1 MEGIKLSTP
10 PRYDILLLHM
20 SDSPSIKLYKKLQ
33 EPKSVKSKYRLKT
46 RKDLN
51 IAYTPGVADVSMAVF
66 KDPSKAHT
74 YTYKANS
81 VAVVSD
87 GSAVLGLG
95 NIGPE
100 AALPVMEGKALI
112 FREFAGIEAV
122 PIVLNTHDPDE
133 IIAAVRAIAPTFGGI
148 NLEDIKAP
156 ECFYIEEELKKVLDI
171 PVIHDDQWG
180 TAVTTL
186 AALTNALKV
195 VGKKITNIKIVIL
208 GAGAAGTA
216 VSKIFTKKG
225 AKNIILVDRKGI
237 IYKKRLGNSPEK
249 EALASFTNPKKIKGT
264 IEDAFVGADIFISFA
279 TRGAVVTPAMI
290 QSMNK
295 RSILFTLTNPVPEIM
310 PKEAYRAGAYL
321 VATGRSGD
329 PNQINNLLAF
339 PGLFRGALDNKVKK
353 VTIEMLIRA
362 AENLAGVIPNPTREL
377 FIPSPLDK
385 RVVKA
390 VAKAI
395 K

>member
-1 MEGIKLSTP
+1 MTVDIKN
-10 PRYDILLLHM
+10 
-20 SDSPSIKLYKKLQ
+20 PSIKLYKNLQ
-33 EPKSVKSKYRLKT
+33 DPKKTVSKFKLKT

-51 IAYTPGVADVSMAVF
+51 IAYTPGVADVSMTVF
-66 KDPSKAHT
+66 KDKSKVNQ
-74 YTYKANS
+74 YTFKANS

-95 NIGPE
+95 NIGPYG
-100 AALPVMEGKALI
+100 ALPVMEGKALI

-122 PIVLNTHDPDE
+122 PIVLNTQDPDE
-133 IIAAVRAIAPTFGGI
+133 IIAAVKAIAPTFGGI
-148 NLEDIKAP
+148 NLEDIAAP
-156 ECFYIEEELKKVLDI
+156 KCFYIEEELKKALDI

-195 VGKKITNIKIVIL
+195 VGKKITQIKIVIL
-208 GAGAAGTA
+208 GAGAAGSA
-216 VSKIFTKKG
+216 VSKILHKKG
-225 AKNIILVDRKGI
+225 AKNIVLVDRKGI
-237 IYKKRLGNSPEK
+237 IYKARPGNSPEK
-249 EALASFTNPKKIKGT
+249 EKLASYTNPHKEKGSL
-264 IEDAFVGADIFISFA
+264 EDAFVGADVFISVA
-279 TRGAVVTPAMI
+279 TRGALVTQEMVKK
-290 QSMNK
+290 MNK
-295 RSILFTLTNPVPEIM
+295 KSILFTLTNPVPEIYE
-310 PKEAYRAGAYL
+310 KEAYKAGAYI

-353 VTIEMLIRA
+353 VTLEMLIRA
-362 AENLAGVIPNPTREL
+362 SENLAGVIPRPTRAH
-377 FIPSPLDK
+377 FVPSPLDK
-385 RVVKA
+385 KVVKS